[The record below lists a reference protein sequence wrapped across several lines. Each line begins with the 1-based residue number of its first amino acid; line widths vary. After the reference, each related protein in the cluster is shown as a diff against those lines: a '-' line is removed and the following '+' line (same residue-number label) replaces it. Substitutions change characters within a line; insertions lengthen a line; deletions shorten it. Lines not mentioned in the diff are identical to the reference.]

1 MFQHEMDNTVFSD
14 FHGVFVF
21 PHLEN
26 IEKTWT
32 MMITRLK
39 HTIKTHKI
47 KNGKLSHELSSID
60 GHLHYYAGNR
70 SSNPGHPI

>member
-47 KNGKLSHELSSID
+47 KKKE
-60 GHLHYYAGNR
+60 Y
-70 SSNPGHPI
+70 